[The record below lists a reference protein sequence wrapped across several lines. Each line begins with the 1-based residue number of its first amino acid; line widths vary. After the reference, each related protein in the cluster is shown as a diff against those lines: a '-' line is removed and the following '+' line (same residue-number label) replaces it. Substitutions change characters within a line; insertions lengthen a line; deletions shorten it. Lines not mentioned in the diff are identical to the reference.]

1 MLRFTPK
8 ELNNAK
14 LVGTFESGSQEWH
27 DARAKGIG
35 GSEIGTIMGLN
46 PWESA
51 YALWAKKCKLIP
63 EEKIDNW
70 SMRFGRAFEEP
81 ILEMWQQEHPEW
93 EVLTTGTYQDKSM
106 PWRIANPDAI
116 ARHLKTGELMV
127 IEVKTARGTWDETPA
142 AYRAQLLWYMD
153 VLGIHQ
159 GVIVAVAGWN
169 WEVLTTGTYQ
179 DKSMPW
185 RIANPDAIARHL
197 KTGELMVIEVKT
209 ARGTWDETPAAYRAQ
224 LLWYMDVLGIHQGVI
239 VAVAGWNWEERY
251 IEYDKFESEVMR
263 SVAAKFWQHVQ
274 VVERPDWDGSDQTY
288 EVVRRQHSEIDGS
301 TIEIGELADELK
313 IAATEFENAKERF
326 NKIRSKVLYGMGN
339 AKYAVKSLGEKNS
352 VVVASRQ
359 ARANGAPW
367 LVVK

>member
-81 ILEMWQQEHPEW
+81 ILEMWQQEHPE
-93 EVLTTGTYQDKSM
+93 
-106 PWRIANPDAI
+106 
-116 ARHLKTGELMV
+116 
-127 IEVKTARGTWDETPA
+127 
-142 AYRAQLLWYMD
+142 
-153 VLGIHQ
+153 
-159 GVIVAVAGWN
+159 